1 LNFAEKLAFLIVL
14 VGLVFLFGF
23 VTMFLVNFL
32 FELNFTFWQGVALFV
47 LGRVLFGNAQYTNK
61 H

>member
-1 LNFAEKLAFLIVL
+1 MNFAEKLAFLILL

-32 FELNFTFWQGVALFV
+32 FELNFTFWQGVALFL
-47 LGRVLFGNAQYTNK
+47 LGRVLFGNANFNNNN
-61 H
+61 